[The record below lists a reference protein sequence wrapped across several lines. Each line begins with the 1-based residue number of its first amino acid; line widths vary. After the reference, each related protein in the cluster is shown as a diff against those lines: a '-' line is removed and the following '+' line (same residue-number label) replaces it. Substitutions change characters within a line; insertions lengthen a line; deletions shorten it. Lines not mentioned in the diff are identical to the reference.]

1 MGIGKNAESCVCVS
15 VHPWVC
21 TCERA
26 DMCVRTFDCL
36 HSSLSG
42 CVCACVSVCVC
53 VCVSLCAHMCLI
65 ACNDG
70 HVGVCMYVSYVKLNI
85 VMFSAEPKLI
95 KHDV

>member
-1 MGIGKNAESCVCVS
+1 MQYVAIV
-15 VHPWVC
+15 
-21 TCERA
+21 T
-26 DMCVRTFDCL
+26 TFIR
-36 HSSLSG
+36 LS
-42 CVCACVSVCVC
+42 AVCVC
-53 VCVSLCAHMCLI
+53 SWTHTPPCVVVCVCLI